1 MAKSGKLR
9 CYAHKRASD
18 LNAIDLLW
26 TEIPDS

>member
-9 CYAHKRASD
+9 CYTHKRASD
-18 LNAIDLLW
+18 LNVIERLW